1 MNVRLKAVATSA
13 ALCCGIGLVSP
24 AAFAASLSS
33 ADHDFLVST
42 AQGATYELN
51 VAKLALQKST
61 RSDIKSYAHTMITD
75 HKSLNPK
82 LHHIAQHDG
91 VDLPT
96 SMTGEKQQ
104 SFDHLKSLD
113 GKAFDTAFVND
124 EAEDNGT
131 DVASEQKEIES
142 TNNPQLKA
150 LVEQLKQSDT
160 KHAKIGEALQQAGQ

>member
-82 LHHIAQHDG
+82 LHQLAKQNG

-96 SMTGEKQQ
+96 TMTDEKQQ
-104 SFDHLKSLD
+104 SYDHLKSLD

-124 EAEDNGT
+124 EASDNQN
-131 DVASEQKEIES
+131 DVATEQKEIETTDNATMKS
-142 TNNPQLKA
+142 F
-150 LVEQLKQSDT
+150 VERLKQFDT
-160 KHAKIGEALQQAGQ
+160 KHAKIGEALQQGGQ